1 MVLDPVFQQRS
12 PQKVCECQSK
22 VVAEGDTC
30 DAKTIAAR
38 RKRSEIRR
46 FKLMAACGSF
56 AEPPAKRT
64 KAHDRLVSE
73 LEAVAETHGAGEERR
88 PTPRECTSDVGISI
102 NDAGAYA
109 GAVME
114 GQNARKSKVISTAEA
129 ATVAL
134 VQRRTTM
141 QEDEEGEEEELD
153 EAERRLN
160 GAAACPAH
168 CVVSICGRSR
178 EMEDAAVAVPSFLT
192 LPSEANAPADTF
204 HFFAVYDGHG
214 GPQAAEFCK
223 ERLHG
228 TLAEEM
234 SVAGSSCPSHWDAS
248 MQSCFRRLDAEL
260 CGFCPHG
267 SECTE
272 SKAEASTSNSCSSSC
287 TEPLVAGSVG
297 STAVVAVV
305 GASHIVVA
313 NCGDSRALLCRG
325 RQAVPLST
333 DHKAGRPDEVA
344 RIEAAGGH
352 VISWQGYRVLG
363 VLAMSRALGDRYLK
377 PYVIGQPEVTCTARS
392 DDDECL
398 ILASD
403 GLWDV
408 LSNELVCNV
417 ARKALAGWRSKRAHQ
432 QLSCSNEQQ
441 QQALKGSAAD
451 HEESSPAQVVAALLT
466 KLALAKN
473 SKDNISVVVVDL
485 KRL

>member
-1 MVLDPVFQQRS
+1 MVLDPVFRQRP
-12 PQKVCECQSK
+12 PQKVRDWQSK
-22 VVAEGDTC
+22 VVTEGDTC

-56 AEPPAKRT
+56 AEPPAKRA

-73 LEAVAETHGAGEERR
+73 LEAVAETHGAGEERW

-109 GAVME
+109 GAAIE
-114 GQNARKSKVISTAEA
+114 GQTTRKSRGISTAEA
-129 ATVAL
+129 AAVAL
-134 VQRRTTM
+134 VQRRTM

-153 EAERRLN
+153 EADRRLS

-192 LPSEANAPADTF
+192 LPSHRTNAPADTF

-248 MQSCFRRLDAEL
+248 MQSCFRRLDEEL

-267 SECTE
+267 SECTQ
-272 SKAEASTSNSCSSSC
+272 SKGEARTSNSSSC
-287 TEPLVAGSVG
+287 REPLVAGSVG
-297 STAVVAVV
+297 STAAVAVV
-305 GASHIVVA
+305 GGSHIVVA

-325 RQAVPLST
+325 KQAVPLST
-333 DHKAGRPDEVA
+333 DHKASRPDEVA

-408 LSNELVCNV
+408 LSNELVCKV
-417 ARKALAGWRSKRAHQ
+417 ARKALAGWRSKRSQQ
-432 QLSCSNEQQ
+432 QLSSSNDEQK
-441 QQALKGSAAD
+441 QALKSSAAD
-451 HEESSPAQVVAALLT
+451 YVESSPAQIVAALLT